1 MQSQSG
7 IRDNHHRGTVAD
19 FLRQHIH
26 NNAHVSIVS
35 AYFTI
40 YAYYALKEQFD
51 TIEHLDFLFGEPSF
65 ISKLDPST
73 RESKTFTLTDN
84 ELMLQNVLT
93 QRATARACAEWI
105 RQKVSIKSITQ
116 HNLMHGKMYY
126 VQNGPVNEAI
136 MGSSNFTVRGLGIS
150 ESNNNYELNLIVD
163 SNRDRTDLKAWFDHL
178 WQHTTLV
185 KDVKADVLAYLQ
197 QLYSD
202 ASPEFIY
209 YKTLFHIFEKFINS
223 DDATDKLLR
232 STSLL
237 ETQIWKTLFDF
248 QKDGVKGVINKIQ
261 NYNGCII
268 ADSVGLG
275 KTFEALAVIKY
286 YELKNE
292 RVLVLCP
299 KKLRENWVVYTRNDQ
314 LNPFIDDRFRF
325 DVLSHTDIGRERGT
339 VGVIDLAT
347 LNWSN
352 YDLVVIDESHNF
364 RNNLVGTR
372 DAQGQLRKSRYSSLM
387 EDIIKAG
394 IKTKV
399 LLLSATPV
407 NNDLQDLR
415 NQITLMAEGSD
426 TAFAQ
431 SIGVVSLKS
440 VMGEAQKAF
449 TQWSKQANH
458 TVDQL
463 LNQLPSAFFRIL
475 DELTIARSRAHIIKY
490 YNTSAQTIAFP
501 QRQRPI
507 SIAPKIDIEG
517 FFPSYQKINTE
528 IEGYKL
534 AIFSPSQYLLPQY
547 QSLYKKKGNDPFSQ
561 GDREHYLIGMM
572 KVNFLKRL
580 ESSVASFALT
590 LSRTIHK
597 IDQLK
602 ETIAR
607 FKNQQTQSTVDV
619 TITDDV
625 EDDELGDAMNLTVG
639 KLQFKLAHLR
649 LDDWLIELERD
660 RDQLI
665 GLYNSARQITP
676 QRDAK
681 MYELQRHILQKLQHP
696 TITKTGK
703 PNRKV
708 IIFTAFADTAKYLY
722 ANLHQWCSTQGAHVA
737 LVCGGGDTQTT
748 FGHNEFSH
756 ILTNFAPIAK
766 QRNLQSTMPQHG
778 EIDVLIATDCI
789 SEGQNLQDADLL
801 INYDIHWNPV
811 RIIQRFGRIDR
822 IGSLNTHIS
831 MINFWPTDDLN
842 AYINLRN
849 RVESRMAL
857 VDITATGQDNPL
869 QPQETEAIIS
879 NEMGFRDK
887 QLLKLIDSVI
897 DIDDEPTSVSLTDFT
912 LDDFRRELLTYLKI
926 NQAALQQAPLGL
938 YAVTHSNSAHPHSAP
953 GVVFCLRQ
961 RDTNTANDMI
971 NPLQP
976 YFLVYIRNDGNVRYN
991 FVHPKQVLDLLRAVS
1006 SGQNQPHQQLCQLF
1020 DTKTNHGQNMQVYSE
1035 LLKRALRSIHDTFQ
1049 KRIANGVT
1057 LSRSFVIPP
1066 TQDQVQSDAD
1076 FELITWMVL
1085 YDNE

>member
-372 DAQGQLRKSRYSSLM
+372 DAQGQ
-387 EDIIKAG
+387 
-394 IKTKV
+394 
-399 LLLSATPV
+399 
-407 NNDLQDLR
+407 
-415 NQITLMAEGSD
+415 
-426 TAFAQ
+426 
-431 SIGVVSLKS
+431 
-440 VMGEAQKAF
+440 
-449 TQWSKQANH
+449 
-458 TVDQL
+458 
-463 LNQLPSAFFRIL
+463 
-475 DELTIARSRAHIIKY
+475 
-490 YNTSAQTIAFP
+490 
-501 QRQRPI
+501 
-507 SIAPKIDIEG
+507 
-517 FFPSYQKINTE
+517 
-528 IEGYKL
+528 
-534 AIFSPSQYLLPQY
+534 
-547 QSLYKKKGNDPFSQ
+547 
-561 GDREHYLIGMM
+561 
-572 KVNFLKRL
+572 
-580 ESSVASFALT
+580 
-590 LSRTIHK
+590 
-597 IDQLK
+597 
-602 ETIAR
+602 
-607 FKNQQTQSTVDV
+607 
-619 TITDDV
+619 
-625 EDDELGDAMNLTVG
+625 
-639 KLQFKLAHLR
+639 
-649 LDDWLIELERD
+649 
-660 RDQLI
+660 
-665 GLYNSARQITP
+665 
-676 QRDAK
+676 
-681 MYELQRHILQKLQHP
+681 
-696 TITKTGK
+696 
-703 PNRKV
+703 
-708 IIFTAFADTAKYLY
+708 
-722 ANLHQWCSTQGAHVA
+722 
-737 LVCGGGDTQTT
+737 
-748 FGHNEFSH
+748 
-756 ILTNFAPIAK
+756 
-766 QRNLQSTMPQHG
+766 
-778 EIDVLIATDCI
+778 
-789 SEGQNLQDADLL
+789 
-801 INYDIHWNPV
+801 
-811 RIIQRFGRIDR
+811 
-822 IGSLNTHIS
+822 
-831 MINFWPTDDLN
+831 
-842 AYINLRN
+842 
-849 RVESRMAL
+849 
-857 VDITATGQDNPL
+857 
-869 QPQETEAIIS
+869 
-879 NEMGFRDK
+879 
-887 QLLKLIDSVI
+887 
-897 DIDDEPTSVSLTDFT
+897 
-912 LDDFRRELLTYLKI
+912 
-926 NQAALQQAPLGL
+926 
-938 YAVTHSNSAHPHSAP
+938 
-953 GVVFCLRQ
+953 
-961 RDTNTANDMI
+961 
-971 NPLQP
+971 
-976 YFLVYIRNDGNVRYN
+976 
-991 FVHPKQVLDLLRAVS
+991 
-1006 SGQNQPHQQLCQLF
+1006 
-1020 DTKTNHGQNMQVYSE
+1020 
-1035 LLKRALRSIHDTFQ
+1035 
-1049 KRIANGVT
+1049 
-1057 LSRSFVIPP
+1057 
-1066 TQDQVQSDAD
+1066 
-1076 FELITWMVL
+1076 
-1085 YDNE
+1085 